1 MGRFRVVLG
10 PFLLLLTLVLFP
22 LTLSA
27 APEAAPDLVITNI
40 STTPAQIVPGSEV
53 TVKITV
59 KNQGQAACP
68 AGAKVRIRA
77 GAVSA
82 SQTLGAIN
90 MNSSKTLTFNK
101 FKIQPTSE
109 ADFVIQ
115 AEVKPPDNVQ
125 ETTSENNMRSYTPV
139 FVYPDLTPVSVT
151 MTPSSATAGS
161 SVTFNVTVKN
171 AGQANCPSG
180 GVLDLRAGTQRSTAV
195 LPAISK
201 NSTRTVSVKNIVL
214 PADDPVTIRISCP
227 AGTTEQVTDNNTISY
242 KPVLVS
248 PDLTIT
254 RISMYPD
261 KAAPGS
267 KVKISVT
274 VKNQGKGKCPAG
286 GKAYL
291 TAGSSTA
298 QASLPEIGVSS
309 SKTVTFQNFTL
320 PSTNDI
326 TLTARVES
334 PPGLKEANPDNNSLG
349 YRPIIVL
356 PDLTVTGITMY
367 PSSSTPGGTVR
378 VTVNVKNVGAAACP
392 AGGKVGLAAGA
403 RTADFSSAELF
414 TMQDLPALNKG
425 ATKAITFT
433 NYVLPRLNPILLHAK
448 VAPPPGVQETSAG
461 NNTHE
466 KLFSMAVPVL
476 VVERCY
482 ADGYWNTPGYGNKP
496 ALGDDII
503 LRMVLKNTS
512 NLDAKDLPVE
522 LRHKNAVIRT
532 GSVTVPAKKTAT
544 IQFVV
549 TVPPGS
555 LAHNENTVA
564 YTIFVNPTWGDG
576 MPTDPGYIEREI
588 RLDIEKRGSIKVYCY
603 HVDHEGVSE
612 VPLDGTSVTL
622 SVRSN
627 LTSFTISESTDS
639 DNDFAD
645 HQTTFTDIP
654 IGSEFTITGSKPG
667 YTGFNGRNTY
677 SGTLMGRQHYLYLEF
692 SNKGSIAVTARSQS
706 TGTIISGAA
715 VEVVGRG
722 MQKVST
728 PENPAVFTLP
738 SGQYTFKIT
747 RRGYA
752 PVTVTGV
759 VAAGQERSVTA
770 TMAVTRITN
779 ISGYVRNQDNIPLPN
794 QVVKLY
800 KDLSN
805 DLVASTTTD
814 SNGFYSFQVDNGNLF
829 WMKLKA
835 TRGNASAVSEP
846 ECFWPGIEYRVDL
859 KLTPPPPPPP
869 PSGWKKAGRKG
880 VAWAV
885 AASVPGTF
893 FTQEWNVDAELGLYG
908 IRMKYRNEGAMIKE
922 VGVELFGGPAADYSV
937 ETGLPI
943 GEVLG
948 EVVGEAAQSLRP
960 TLSDSA
966 KETLSFLVEEGC
978 DAIDLGN
985 LEMSG
990 NVGRTIAHLDKLEII
1005 SRESGAVM
1013 WSGGGFNTEDAAW
1026 MWKGETYATG
1036 DIQWSDAVIR
1046 AYIFLDGPAMLGPTE
1061 WRCKMISWD
1070 PAKRLIRLFNSPGNH
1085 PRLSD

>member
-1 MGRFRVVLG
+1 MGRFRAVLG
-10 PFLLLLTLVLFP
+10 TFLLLLTLVLFP
-22 LTLSA
+22 QTLSA
-27 APEAAPDLVITNI
+27 ASESAPDLVITNI

-59 KNQGQAACP
+59 KNQGQVTCP
-68 AGAKVRIRA
+68 AGAAVKIKA
-77 GAVSA
+77 GSVSA
-82 SQTLGAIN
+82 SQPLGAIN
-90 MNSSKTLTFNK
+90 KNSSKTLTFDK
-101 FKIQPTSE
+101 FRIQPTDEE
-109 ADFVIQ
+109 AFVIQ
-115 AEVKPPDNVQ
+115 VAVKSPDNVK
-125 ETTSENNMRSYTPV
+125 ETTTENNVRNYTPV

-171 AGQANCPSG
+171 VGQGNCPSG

-227 AGTTEQVTDNNTISY
+227 AGTKEQVTDNNTISY

-248 PDLTIT
+248 PDLTVT
-254 RISMYPD
+254 KISMSPV

-267 KVKISVT
+267 NVKVSVT

-291 TAGSSTA
+291 TAGSSTVE
-298 QASLPEIGVSS
+298 ASLPEIGVSS

-326 TLTARVES
+326 TLTARVET
-334 PPGLKEANPDNNSLG
+334 PPGLNDANANNNSLG
-349 YRPIIVL
+349 YRPGIIL
-356 PDLTVTGITMY
+356 PDLTVTGITMN
-367 PSSSTPGGTVR
+367 PSSSTPGGAVK
-378 VTVNVKNVGAAACP
+378 VTVYVKNAGEAACP
-392 AGGKVGLAAGA
+392 AGGKIGLAAGA

-433 NYVLPRLNPILLHAK
+433 NYVLPRLNPVLLHAK
-448 VAPPPGVQETSAG
+448 VTPPPGVQETSVE
-461 NNTHE
+461 NNTRE
-466 KLFSMAVPVL
+466 MQAALAVPVL
-476 VVERCY
+476 VVEQCY
-482 ADGYWNTPGYGNKP
+482 ADGYWNTRQYGNKP

-503 LRMVLKNTS
+503 LKMVLKNTS
-512 NLDAKDLPVE
+512 NIEAKDLPVE
-522 LRHKNAVIRT
+522 LWHKSALIRT

-564 YTIFVNPTWGDG
+564 YTIFVNPLRGDRV
-576 MPTDPGYIEREI
+576 PTDPEYIEREI
-588 RLDIEKRGSIKVYCY
+588 RLDIEKRGSITVYCY

-645 HQTTFTDIP
+645 HKATFTDIP
-654 IGSEFTITGSKPG
+654 IGSEITITGSKPG

-677 SGTLMGRQHYLYLEF
+677 SGTLMGRQHYVYLEF
-692 SNKGSIAVTARSQS
+692 SNKGSIAVTAKSQS
-706 TGTIISGAA
+706 LGTIISGAA
-715 VEVVGRG
+715 VEVVGMG

-738 SGQYTFKIT
+738 SGQYTFKVT

-752 PVTVTGV
+752 PVTVTGLV
-759 VAAGQERSVTA
+759 VAGQERSVTA
-770 TMAVTRITN
+770 TMAATQITN
-779 ISGYVRNQDNIPLPN
+779 ISGYARDKDNIPLHN
-794 QVVKLY
+794 QTVKLY
-800 KDLSN
+800 TALGN
-805 DLVASTTTD
+805 TEVASAITD
-814 SNGFYSFQVDNGNLF
+814 SNGFYSFQVNNGNLY

-869 PSGWKKAGRKG
+869 PSGWKQVGRKG
-880 VAWAV
+880 SAWAV

-893 FTQEWNVDAELGLYG
+893 FTQKWKIETAYGLYG
-908 IRMKYRNEGAMIKE
+908 IRMKYRNEGAVIKE
-922 VGVELFGGPAADYSV
+922 VGVDLFGGPAAQYNI
-937 ETGLPI
+937 ETEFSI

-960 TLSDSA
+960 TMSNSA
-966 KETLSFLVEEGC
+966 KEMLSFLVEERCPG
-978 DAIDLGN
+978 IDLNMGGN
-985 LEMSG
+985 L
-990 NVGRTIAHLDKLEII
+990 GRTIAHLDRLEII
-1005 SRESGAVM
+1005 SRESGEVL
-1013 WSGGGFNTEDAAW
+1013 WGGGGFNTEDAAW
-1026 MWKGETYATG
+1026 VWKGATYATSN
-1036 DIQWSDAVIR
+1036 IQWSDAVIR
-1046 AYIFLDGPAMLGPTE
+1046 AYIFLEGPAMLGPTE
-1061 WRCKMISWD
+1061 WCCKMISWD
-1070 PAKRLIRLFNSPGNH
+1070 PAKGIIRLFSGPGNH
-1085 PRLSD
+1085 PRLSN

>member
-1 MGRFRVVLG
+1 MGRFRAVLG
-10 PFLLLLTLVLFP
+10 TFLLLLTLVLFP

-27 APEAAPDLVITNI
+27 APETAPDLVITNI
-40 STTPAQIVPGSEV
+40 STTPAEIVPGSEV

-59 KNQGQAACP
+59 KNQGQATCP
-68 AGAKVRIRA
+68 AGATVKIKA

-82 SQTLGAIN
+82 SQTLSAIN
-90 MNSSKTLTFNK
+90 KNSSKTLTFNK
-101 FKIQPTSE
+101 FKIQPTGE

-115 AEVKPPDNVQ
+115 AVVIPPDNVQ
-125 ETTSENNMRSYTPV
+125 ETTRTNNERSYTPV
-139 FVYPDLTPVSVT
+139 FVYPDLTPVSIT
-151 MTPSSATAGS
+151 MTPSSATPGS

-171 AGQANCPSG
+171 IGQGACPSG
-180 GVLDLRAGTQRSTAV
+180 GVLELRAGMQRSTAV
-195 LPAISK
+195 MPAISK
-201 NSTRTVSVKNIVL
+201 NSTRTVSVKNFIL
-214 PADDPVTIRISCP
+214 PANELVTAAVSCP
-227 AGTTEQVTDNNTISY
+227 AGTTEQVKNNNTISY

-254 RISMYPD
+254 KISMSPD

-267 KVKISVT
+267 KVKVSVT
-274 VKNQGKGKCPAG
+274 VKNQGTGKCPAG

-334 PPGLKEANPDNNSLG
+334 PPGFNEVESLS
-349 YRPIIVL
+349 YRPSIIL

-378 VTVNVKNVGAAACP
+378 VTVNVKNVGEAACP
-392 AGGKVGLAAGA
+392 EGGKVGLAASFAGD
-403 RTADFSSAELF
+403 DFTSGELF
-414 TMQDLPALNKG
+414 TMQNLPALNKG
-425 ATKAITFT
+425 ANKIITFT
-433 NYVLPRLNPILLHAK
+433 NYVLPKRNPILLYAK
-448 VAPPPGVQETSAG
+448 VEPPPGVQETSAG
-461 NNTHE
+461 NNTLE
-466 KLFSMAVPVL
+466 KLLSMAVPVL
-476 VVERCY
+476 VVEQCY
-482 ADGYWNTPGYGNKP
+482 ADGYWNTRQYGNKP

-512 NLDAKDLPVE
+512 NIEAKDLPVE
-522 LRHKNAVIRT
+522 LWHKNTLIRT

-544 IQFVV
+544 VEFTV
-549 TVPPGS
+549 TVPPRS
-555 LAHNENTVA
+555 LADNENTVA

-588 RLDIEKRGSIKVYCY
+588 RLDIEKMGSIRVYCY
-603 HVDHEGVSE
+603 HMDHEDVPEAPLTGTLVSFNSR
-612 VPLDGTSVTL
+612 LDS
-622 SVRSN
+622 SS
-627 LTSFTISESTDS
+627 ISLNQRTDS

-645 HQTTFTDIP
+645 YQTTFENIP
-654 IGSEFTITGSKPG
+654 IGSEFTVTGSKSG
-667 YTGFNGRNTY
+667 YAGLDGRNRY
-677 SGTLMGRQHYLYLEF
+677 SGTLMGRQHVVNLEF
-692 SNKGSIAVTARSQS
+692 TNRGSIAVTARSQNL
-706 TGTIISGAA
+706 GTIISGAA

-738 SGQYTFKIT
+738 SGQHTFKVT

-752 PVTVTGV
+752 PVTVTGFV
-759 VAAGQERSVTA
+759 VAGQERSVTA
-770 TMAVTRITN
+770 TMAVTRITT
-779 ISGYVRNQDNIPLPN
+779 ISGYARDKDNIPLHN
-794 QVVKLY
+794 QTVKLY
-800 KDLSN
+800 TSPGN
-805 DLVASTTTD
+805 TEVASTTTD
-814 SNGFYSFQVDNGNLF
+814 SHGFYSFQVDNGNLF

-869 PSGWKKAGRKG
+869 PSGWKKVGRKG

-885 AASVPGTF
+885 ATSVPGTF

-990 NVGRTIAHLDKLEII
+990 NVGRTIAHLDKLEVIN
-1005 SRESGAVM
+1005 RESGEVL

-1026 MWKGETYATG
+1026 VWKGATYATS

-1046 AYIFLDGPAMLGPTE
+1046 AYIFLEGPAMLGPTE
-1061 WRCKMISWD
+1061 WCCKMISWD
-1070 PAKRLIRLFNSPGNH
+1070 PAKGIIRLFSGPGNH
-1085 PRLSD
+1085 PRLSN